1 MAKAGFIVT
10 GVILLVIAG
19 SSYVTLVTDTG
30 YTIHGVV
37 NLCNTDL
44 AQLGQL
50 FSGDLQQTC
59 GQYQLLQF
67 GVIGFAVIGIILIIV
82 GAVVP
87 SGNPRNVKPLTCP
100 FCNYSASSVHEL
112 HNHSL
117 NCEKRNQ
124 VAQVRNE
131 ALHILKERYA
141 KGKKIVQLFLLGL
154 LIAFFGFLAVMLI
167 LTGKGSSV
175 EGGLVFLIPTGIFVV
190 CFIAI
195 LYDKG

>member
-1 MAKAGFIVT
+1 
-10 GVILLVIAG
+10 
-19 SSYVTLVTDTG
+19 
-30 YTIHGVV
+30 
-37 NLCNTDL
+37 LCNTDL

-87 SGNPRNVKPLTCP
+87 SGNLMNCHFRNA
-100 FCNYSASSVHEL
+100 SASSVHEL

-124 VAQVRNE
+124 ETPKKKNE

-141 KGKKIVQLFLLGL
+141 KGEITKEEF
-154 LIAFFGFLAVMLI
+154 
-167 LTGKGSSV
+167 
-175 EGGLVFLIPTGIFVV
+175 
-190 CFIAI
+190 
-195 LYDKG
+195 DKMKEDLS